1 MKIHFV
7 FPHFYAARC
16 LPGQPVTWPSCITW
30 QILWSET
37 QRVIRVKTKQFT
49 KIMLIWPLLWEKNC
63 FVAATKAFWNYK
75 SIFNGPIEYA
85 CAYRRIY
92 ALFTCKH
99 IRVHMYFNM
108 LTRNDIDIV
117 KVPSITPTLSMW
129 MNISV
134 SIWIMRSSCHVN
146 KWQHSVY

>member
-1 MKIHFV
+1 MLSDV
-7 FPHFYAARC
+7 CRVGVR
-16 LPGQPVTWPSCITW
+16 LLSTWLWCITW
-30 QILWSET
+30 QFLWSEM
-37 QRVIRVKTKQFT
+37 QCVIRVKTKQFT

-85 CAYRRIY
+85 YAYRRIY

-117 KVPSITPTLSMW
+117 KVPSITPTISMGQILLYVKYYQW
-129 MNISV
+129 NTAREILPIV
-134 SIWIMRSSCHVN
+134 HI
-146 KWQHSVY
+146 KYKKAL

>member
-1 MKIHFV
+1 MIWV
-7 FPHFYAARC
+7 
-16 LPGQPVTWPSCITW
+16 Q
-30 QILWSET
+30 
-37 QRVIRVKTKQFT
+37 TKQFT

-85 CAYRRIY
+85 YAYRRIY

-117 KVPSITPTLSMW
+117 KVPSITPTISM
-129 MNISV
+129 V
-134 SIWIMRSSCHVN
+134 GVQFKFSIKLLHQVHDER
-146 KWQHSVY
+146 KWTSGWSKLLELNSNVFLGGEWRQKI

>member
-1 MKIHFV
+1 
-7 FPHFYAARC
+7 
-16 LPGQPVTWPSCITW
+16 
-30 QILWSET
+30 
-37 QRVIRVKTKQFT
+37 
-49 KIMLIWPLLWEKNC
+49 MLIWPLLWEKNC

-85 CAYRRIY
+85 YAYRRIY

-117 KVPSITPTLSMW
+117 KVPSITPTISMGAVLSFIVEITNFCQYQGW
-129 MNISV
+129 KTLKCSLFRRNIKLFLVKISNFWPFKEEKLKNLCAFGAV
-134 SIWIMRSSCHVN
+134 LLFIVQVINLC
-146 KWQHSVY
+146 QF